1 MDVSTPHLQGK
12 SGRRR
17 VSDSGDR
24 TNRKCPVSRDNH
36 AENGT
41 SLPEE
46 KTAVVMGSTGS
57 RPVMAPYRRSTEPRG
72 GWLEGGLL
80 SGVPALP
87 YPGRSSG
94 YRNTK
99 GL

>member
-1 MDVSTPHLQGK
+1 
-12 SGRRR
+12 
-17 VSDSGDR
+17 
-24 TNRKCPVSRDNH
+24 
-36 AENGT
+36 
-41 SLPEE
+41 
-46 KTAVVMGSTGS
+46 MGEHGFQTCDG
-57 RPVMAPYRRSTEPRG
+57 PYRRSTEPRG